1 MSSAR
6 HYTLEELQLKQQRIS
21 QRQAH
26 LMESAK
32 RAAAREKALKKKIVR
47 QETDEKQKRLTARGE
62 LLESFFEDAPRM
74 SNEQLTEILSL
85 AFSQTDVKNAIRNT
99 SVSAPNVSV
108 PTYSIRKEDSDERD

>member
-32 RAAAREKALKKKIVR
+32 RAAAREKALKKKIAR
-47 QETDEKQKRLTARGE
+47 QETDEKQKMLIARGE
-62 LLESFFEDAPRM
+62 LLESLIKNASRLT
-74 SNEQLTEILSL
+74 NEQLSHLLTI
-85 AFSQTDVKNAIRNT
+85 AFSHPAIIAT
-99 SVSAPNVSV
+99 
-108 PTYSIRKEDSDERD
+108 IRKMTAALPSSSDAAKNERNESANE